1 MKYLMNKENFT
12 IHGWSEQVVK
22 WNTHIEVTFEQMKYV
37 DANPA
42 VNGPKLLLYL
52 VTSVGSAQ
60 DTIDAGFMEL
70 LRKEQ
75 ALQDK
80 GGEKYVPPAVVETV
94 APVAPVVAEKPAD
107 TPKADSPDP
116 IAQIRDM
123 LAAMEDKAAI
133 MKYSTETLGQ
143 KLGLDNRWGKDRMIA
158 AICDELAKK
167 A

>member
-12 IHGWSEQVVK
+12 VHGWSEQAVK
-22 WNTHIEVTFEQMKYV
+22 WNTHVEITREQMMYV
-37 DANPA
+37 NANPA

-52 VTSVGSAQ
+52 VTSAGSAKE
-60 DTIDAGFMEL
+60 TIDAGFMEL

-75 ALQDK
+75 ALQDA
-80 GGEKYVPPAVVETV
+80 GGEKYIPPVAP
-94 APVAPVVAEKPAD
+94 APVAPVAEPVAPEPAKTD
-107 TPKADSPDP
+107 GPSP
-116 IAQIRDM
+116 IEQIRDM

-143 KLGLDNRWGKDRMIA
+143 KLGIELRWGKDRMIA